1 MGVITKVIS
10 FNIFSCLQL
19 LRDMRIGDLFLSV
32 AKLQAANNIMA
43 NCLHSELKEMLNFQ
57 LDISENRSAIFFPK
71 QAHKLLE
78 IHCDPCQRSQRSS
91 PIYKIATGILTC
103 FNV

>member
-1 MGVITKVIS
+1 MWYE
-10 FNIFSCLQL
+10 N
-19 LRDMRIGDLFLSV
+19 IGDLFLSV

-57 LDISENRSAIFFPK
+57 LDISENRSVIFFPK

-78 IHCDPCQRSQRSS
+78 IVATDWLYCDPCQRTQRSS
-91 PIYKIATGILTC
+91 PIYKTAIGILTC
-103 FNV
+103 FNI

>member
-1 MGVITKVIS
+1 
-10 FNIFSCLQL
+10 
-19 LRDMRIGDLFLSV
+19 MRIGDLFLSV

-43 NCLHSELKEMLNFQ
+43 NCLYSELKEMLHFQ

-78 IHCDPCQRSQRSS
+78 IL
-91 PIYKIATGILTC
+91 ATDSIVTPA
-103 FNV
+103 NVHNEVHQFTRQPQEF